1 MTLRRTLAALLALL
15 AFAAPQGPVR
25 ACATF
30 EPTLFVARYDPDG
43 EPSRFVV
50 GELGVLQP
58 TWIRAYLVVAYRHL
72 AGAPLAPGEQA
83 AVVAYL
89 RGSAP
94 ERAGLDAWA
103 KARETVTGQPTPP
116 VATERAAGYSSYVNC
131 GDDAFRRAATTLDT
145 YVLKFGQ
152 NAVETA
158 AWREAQD
165 LVFANCAGAEARIP
179 GPLPASAPAALR
191 QDRAYQTASANLY
204 AGLLEDA
211 QAGFEAIGKDPE
223 SRWKPIAPYLAAR
236 AVLRRWTLA
245 EEGKAS
251 PALLAEARSRFSA
264 LASGSRS
271 PDVRRWS
278 ADLVRFTDLR
288 LEPASRIPGAAAR
301 VLAPPSVEEF
311 GPAFVHYRDL
321 LFRVLGYGPEPG
333 DYTPD
338 PKDDLTSWIVAF
350 QDPSPRGLERALA
363 GFSRTPSPPWIAAVL
378 SKIQA
383 SHPRAPE
390 VVAAA
395 RTLTSNASGHL
406 HVVYHLARLATE
418 AGRTAEARTLVEA
431 NLAHA
436 EALGPSAKNLFL
448 GLKLRNAVTLE
459 EFASAAPRSV
469 VGAENDRNFDEYTR
483 DILNRRLPLE
493 AFVRFAGSLSS
504 AHRVSRDVRR
514 VILTRAILLGRAD
527 VARTLTPPGAKVRWD
542 DLAWRVDAALA
553 VLLEDSES
561 RPYTALDPPFAI
573 AWWCALPGP
582 LAAGREPAF
591 LSPEERRT
599 AADETARLA
608 AVPPAATWFTR
619 EALAFAREKPDDPR
633 VPEFLAR
640 AVRTTRG
647 GCGDGETRALSKA
660 AFDLLHR
667 RYPKSP
673 FAKQTKYWFEGRGW
687 SPPRPV
693 GSAPPS

>member
-1 MTLRRTLAALLALL
+1 MTLRRNLSVFLVLLAL
-15 AFAAPQGPVR
+15 APARPAR
-25 ACATF
+25 ACAYF
-30 EPTLFVARYDPDG
+30 EPTLFVAPYDPDA
-43 EPSRFVV
+43 EPARFVA

-58 TWIRAYLVVAYRHL
+58 TWVRAYLVVAYRHL
-72 AGAPLAPGEQA
+72 AGAPLSPGEQS

-94 ERAGLDAWA
+94 GRAGLDAWA
-103 KARETVTGQPTPP
+103 KARETATGQPMPP
-116 VATERAAGYSSYVNC
+116 VVTERAAGYSSYVNC
-131 GDDAFRRAATTLDT
+131 GDDAFRGAATTLDT
-145 YVLKFGQ
+145 YVLKFGR

-158 AWREAQD
+158 VWREAQD
-165 LVFANCAGAEARIP
+165 LVFANCAGADPRIP

-191 QDRAYQTASANLY
+191 HDRAYQIASANFY
-204 AGLLEDA
+204 AGRLDVA
-211 QAGFEAIGKDPE
+211 QAEFEAIGEDPG

-245 EEGKAS
+245 EEGKAN
-251 PALLAEARSRFSA
+251 PARLAEAQSRFSA
-264 LASGSRS
+264 LASGSPS

-301 VLAPPSVEEF
+301 VLVPPSVEEF

-333 DYTPD
+333 GYEPD

-363 GFSRTPSPPWIAAVL
+363 GFSRSHTAPWTLAVL
-378 SKIQA
+378 AKIDA
-383 SHPRAPE
+383 SHPRAAE
-390 VVAAA
+390 VVEAARPLAAA
-395 RTLTSNASGHL
+395 GPGRL
-406 HVVYHLARLATE
+406 HAAYHLARLATE
-418 AGRTAEARTLVEA
+418 AGGTAEARTLVEA
-431 NLAHA
+431 NLTRAA
-436 EALGPSAKNLFL
+436 SCGPSAQNLFL

-469 VGAENDRNFDEYTR
+469 VGAESDRNFDEYTR

-493 AFVRFAGSLSS
+493 AFVRFAESLSS
-504 AHRVSRDVRR
+504 MHRVSRDVRR
-514 VILTRAILLGRAD
+514 VVLTRAILLGRAD
-527 VARTLTPPGAKVRWD
+527 VARALAPPGAKVRWD
-542 DLAWRVDAALA
+542 NATWRVDAALA

-599 AADETARLA
+599 AAEETAHLA
-608 AVPPAATWFTR
+608 AVAPAATWFTG

-633 VPEFLAR
+633 APEFLAR
-640 AVRTTRG
+640 AVRTTRE
-647 GCGDGETRALSKA
+647 GCGDGETRSLSKA

-673 FAKQTKYWFEGRGW
+673 WTRQTKYWFEGRGW
-687 SPPRPV
+687 SPPRPAR
-693 GSAPPS
+693 SAPPS